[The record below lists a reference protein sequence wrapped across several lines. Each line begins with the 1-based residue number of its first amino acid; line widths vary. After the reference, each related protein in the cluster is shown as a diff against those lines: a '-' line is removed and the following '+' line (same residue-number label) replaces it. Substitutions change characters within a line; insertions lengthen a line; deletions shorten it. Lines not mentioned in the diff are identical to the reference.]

1 MLIMLYR
8 VCLTKSLR
16 VSERYL
22 VRMHNL
28 CIWLTIVFSLE
39 ISIFAITISRKSIVD
54 IFSNIIAFAIYSV
67 ASET

>member
-8 VCLTKSLR
+8 VCLTTSLR
-16 VSERYL
+16 VSERDL

-28 CIWLTIVFSLE
+28 CIWLTIVFFLE

-54 IFSNIIAFAIYSV
+54 IFSK
-67 ASET
+67 

>member
-22 VRMHNL
+22 VYQTQKVD
-28 CIWLTIVFSLE
+28 TI
-39 ISIFAITISRKSIVD
+39 R
-54 IFSNIIAFAIYSV
+54 
-67 ASET
+67 